1 MFRNFIY
8 FIIVLLIYTTYQPSG
23 DPNFPPL
30 ETVFLFLCSSILF
43 AAVTW
48 AQFRW
53 LEIQASRTGLFRLD
67 HKFNLIMTR
76 QSILAIALFAFN
88 VYGLNLSSILE
99 KIPLFSRMP
108 TLQAVAFLMIFI
120 GYLSLI
126 WYYSHSLY
134 IRLYSIDISRASYI
148 SSNILFAVPVL
159 LPWFFLSIIA
169 DIIHAL
175 PFQIPKQV
183 LATTEGQVAY
193 FLVFLFGA
201 SIFGPA
207 LVQKFWGCKPLEPG
221 IFRNRIEQL
230 CQRAG
235 IRYADILYWPIFGGR
250 MITAGVMGLSRKF
263 RYILVTDALLRF
275 LAPEEIDAVIAHEI
289 GHVKRK
295 HLVFYVFFFVGY
307 LLLSYAVFD
316 LIIFMIL
323 YSELTYRFIDAF
335 GFHQATVISIL
346 FSVVVIFL
354 FLFYFR
360 YIFGYFMR
368 NFERQ
373 ADAYVYR
380 LFGSARSLI
389 STLEKIALTTG
400 QPADRPNW
408 HHFSIAERIG
418 YLQKCELDR
427 NWVRRHDGKVRR
439 SIGVYLTGILLVAAA
454 GYQLNFGEAGKM
466 LNAHFYEKILENE
479 IRRTP
484 ENARLFSM
492 RGDLHYSRK
501 EYSRA
506 IESYEQAIRLKP
518 ESPQVLNNL
527 AWLYAT
533 CPISEFRNPVRAM
546 HLAERAAAMEQS
558 SQIMDTLAESYFVNG
573 YREAAISAGKRALE
587 LAAADKTYF
596 RDQLKKFSNGS
607 LP

>member
-1 MFRNFIY
+1 
-8 FIIVLLIYTTYQPSG
+8 
-23 DPNFPPL
+23 
-30 ETVFLFLCSSILF
+30 
-43 AAVTW
+43 
-48 AQFRW
+48 
-53 LEIQASRTGLFRLD
+53 
-67 HKFNLIMTR
+67 
-76 QSILAIALFAFN
+76 
-88 VYGLNLSSILE
+88 
-99 KIPLFSRMP
+99 
-108 TLQAVAFLMIFI
+108 
-120 GYLSLI
+120 
-126 WYYSHSLY
+126 
-134 IRLYSIDISRASYI
+134 
-148 SSNILFAVPVL
+148 
-159 LPWFFLSIIA
+159 
-169 DIIHAL
+169 
-175 PFQIPKQV
+175 
-183 LATTEGQVAY
+183 
-193 FLVFLFGA
+193 
-201 SIFGPA
+201 
-207 LVQKFWGCKPLEPG
+207 
-221 IFRNRIEQL
+221 
-230 CQRAG
+230 
-235 IRYADILYWPIFGGR
+235 
-250 MITAGVMGLSRKF
+250 
-263 RYILVTDALLRF
+263 
-275 LAPEEIDAVIAHEI
+275 VIAHEI

-360 YIFGYFMR
+360 YVFGYFMR

-389 STLEKIALTTG
+389 STLQKIALTTG

-501 EYSRA
+501 EYSKA

-533 CPISEFRNPVRAM
+533 CPSSEFRNPVRAM

-573 YREAAISAGKRALE
+573 YREAAVSAGKRALE
-587 LAAADKTYF
+587 LSGADKSYF
-596 RDQLKKFSNGS
+596 RDQLKKFSNSS